1 MVALPFVIANG
12 AAGPYPGA
20 NFDANFNALNAA
32 ISAIGTNPGIPWA
45 VAGGSSDAIAVTYSP
60 AVAALTD
67 GLTLQFRASAANAT
81 TTPTFSP
88 NGLTAH
94 TITKYGGSALVAKDI
109 PAALAECLIVY
120 NLANT
125 RWELLDAATSTGFAT
140 VDVVPFVSSGTYTPS
155 AGMLYCLVY
164 AWGAGGGS
172 GGTGV
177 GGTGGTTSL
186 GTLITAVGGGGGAVV
201 GGTPSAGGAGGTG
214 GTLGKV
220 NGQAGGSGSG
230 TNDAA
235 LAQAGYGGGS
245 PGMAPNLP
253 VLATSIGALSVAGT
267 LPGQGAAGASNGAG
281 AGATGGGGGGQF
293 SYGVFTAATIGA
305 SQAVTIGA
313 AGAAGTGGGAAGFKG
328 YLYIVEFT

>member
-32 ISAIGTNPGIPWA
+32 ISVIGTNPGIPWA

-60 AVAALTD
+60 VVAALTD

-164 AWGAGGGS
+164 AWGAGGG
-172 GGTGV
+172 GAGTGN

-186 GTLITAVGGGGGAVV
+186 GTLLTAVGGGPGLAAGTGGV
-201 GGTPSAGGAGGTG
+201 GGTG
-214 GTLGKV
+214 GTLGKI
-220 NGQAGGSGSG
+220 NGQAGGPGFTLIS
-230 TNDAA
+230 TDAI
-235 LAQAGYGGGS
+235 GGFGGGS
-245 PGMAPNLP
+245 PMMSPTT
-253 VLATSIGALSVAGT
+253 LASFNTVGIAGL
-267 LPGQGAAGASNGAG
+267 LPGQGGSGNYQGSGEPAA
-281 AGATGGGGGGQF
+281 GGGGGGQF